1 MSANNVNAN
10 MEKEY
15 EYESEDEI
23 PCSQKRLYNI
33 AQDDTYLESVFDKY
47 LELLIPDL
55 PDKNH
60 EKMLNKNA
68 NTFYVWKKTVNTSGI
83 KRTTQ
88 KG

>member
-55 PDKNH
+55 PDK
-60 EKMLNKNA
+60 K
-68 NTFYVWKKTVNTSGI
+68 NTSNNI
-83 KRTTQ
+83 SKN
-88 KG
+88 KSNVKKK